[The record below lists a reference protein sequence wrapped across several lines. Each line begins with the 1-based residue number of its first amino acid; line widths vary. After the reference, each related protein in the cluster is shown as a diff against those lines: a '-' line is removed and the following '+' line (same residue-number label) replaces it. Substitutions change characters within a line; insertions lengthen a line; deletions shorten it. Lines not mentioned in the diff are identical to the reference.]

1 VLLLDHMLRI
11 AKTDDERLL
20 YLGSALENLRATF
33 FRQAMFAEFEQK
45 VHAIVDG
52 GQPVTGDALTKTYG
66 EILRRYHGEAQG
78 VVKVDDLYA
87 VEWGY
92 IPHFYSSFYV
102 YQYATSIAAGALF
115 ADAIL
120 EKRPGAREK
129 YLGLLSAGGSDY
141 PYQLVKAAGVD
152 LATKAPYDALAKRMN
167 GIMDEIEKILARR
180 R

>member
-1 VLLLDHMLRI
+1 M
-11 AKTDDERLL
+11 
-20 YLGSALENLRATF
+20 
-33 FRQAMFAEFEQK
+33 
-45 VHAIVDG
+45 
-52 GQPVTGDALTKTYG
+52 TGDALTRMYG

-78 VVKVDDLYA
+78 VVKVDDLCS
-87 VEWGY
+87 VEWAY

-129 YLGLLSAGGSDY
+129 YLGLLSAGGSEY

-167 GIMDEIEKILARR
+167 GIMDEIEAIIGRR
-180 R
+180 GR